1 MLIMSYFVYILQSQR
16 DFTYYIGYSK
26 DPAIRLINHNNSKTG
41 YNATNGPW
49 KLVYTEEFIT
59 KSEAIKR
66 EKFLKRQ
73 KNTTFYKKL
82 IS

>member
-26 DPAIRLINHNNSKTG
+26 DPALRLIKHNNSKTG
-41 YNATNGPW
+41 YTATKGPW